1 MKKFSKSL
9 LVVLLVVVMLAA
21 TACATTQPTEN
32 PTEAPVATEAPA
44 SAEPTATPAP
54 ELKIAVVFPGSIQD
68 MGWNQSGYEAVQQL
82 QAQGLTVSYQEN
94 VDTSALRDV
103 LRSYAS
109 EGYNLIIGHDL
120 MFTDTVVE
128 VAAEFPDV
136 WFGVSGGVKSASNVA
151 SVGGTNWESA
161 YLAGSLAGQVT
172 KSNKLGI
179 IMAGEGDIADKM
191 AKAFEL
197 GAQVYN
203 PSAVVTAAYTGSWN
217 DSVKAK
223 EIVLAMAK
231 DGIDIV
237 LTQAGQSNVGAI
249 EGAQEV
255 GILAIGAPSDMHELA
270 PDTVI
275 ASVLVPAGAQILNIV
290 DMFQKGT
297 LEGKTYILGVAEGAE
312 DLSPYYNFEDKL
324 TQEIKDNVQ
333 KVRQQLVDKQVP
345 DPVA

>member
-9 LVVLLVVVMLAA
+9 LALLLVLAMFA
-21 TACATTQPTEN
+21 VTACATTQPTDTA
-32 PTEAPVATEAPA
+32 TEAPVATDNA

-68 MGWNQSGYEAVQQL
+68 MGWNQSGYEAVQEL

-94 VDTSALRDV
+94 VDTSSLRDV

-109 EGYNLIIGHDL
+109 EGYDLVIGHDL

-203 PSAVVTAAYTGSWN
+203 PNAVVTAAYTGSWN

-270 PDTVI
+270 ADTVI

-312 DLSPYYNFEDKL
+312 DLSPYYNFEDQL
-324 TQEIKDNVQ
+324 SQEIKDNVQ
-333 KVRQQLVDKQVP
+333 KVRALLVDKQVA